1 MKIIRDL
8 LGSRELLY
16 FLAWRDVKVRY
27 KQTILGAAWAV
38 LQPFVAMIVFT
49 LVFAKVGVTSSIDAP
64 PQLIY
69 YTALVPW
76 TYFAGTLT
84 NSGMSLVTNTD
95 LLTKVYF
102 PRVLL
107 PAATALAGLVDLTI
121 ASALMLGLL
130 AYYGV
135 TPDVEFLALP
145 LCLGVLVALALG
157 AGMLIAAINVV
168 YRDVKYA
175 LPFAVQL
182 LLFLSAVIVPLGD
195 AEGVLRS
202 IMLANPL
209 TGIIEGCR
217 AAALPSVPLDWS
229 QLGVSAAITA
239 AVFVLGARYFARVER
254 AFADLV

>member
-1 MKIIRDL
+1 M
-8 LGSRELLY
+8 
-16 FLAWRDVKVRY
+16 
-27 KQTILGAAWAV
+27 
-38 LQPFVAMIVFT
+38 FT
-49 LVFAKVGVTSSIDAP
+49 RVGVTSSIDAP
-64 PQLIY
+64 PQLLY

-84 NSGMSLVTNTD
+84 NAGMSLVTNTD

-121 ASALMLGLL
+121 ASVLMLGLF
-130 AYYGV
+130 AFYGV
-135 TPDVEFLALP
+135 TPDAELLALP
-145 LCLGVLVALALG
+145 VCLAVLVALALG

-195 AEGVLRS
+195 ADGGLRTL
-202 IMLANPL
+202 MLVNPL

-217 AAALPSVPLDWS
+217 AAALPAVAVDWS
-229 QLGVSAAITA
+229 QLGVSAAVTA
-239 AVFVLGARYFARVER
+239 VIFFVGARYFARVER